1 MNPFNHLTLTVSLLI
16 IFSVS
21 TVLANSV
28 DKVLAYKEA
37 PPGVVF
43 EIVSRR
49 PDLLKELLPELRND
63 IKKLR
68 ERFPGLPIA
77 IVTHGSEQ
85 FSLTKKQSDKYSEVH
100 KTVEKMVVDDNID
113 VHVCGTYAEWYGITP
128 EDFPAYVNVAPE
140 GPAQINNYTDLDYV
154 LITIP

>member
-1 MNPFNHLTLTVSLLI
+1 MKPLSYLVFAVSLLAI
-16 IFSVS
+16 LLAN

-28 DKVLAYKEA
+28 DEVIAYKEA

-43 EIVSRR
+43 EIVSNR
-49 PDLLKELLPELRND
+49 PDLLKKLLPTLRND
-63 IKKLR
+63 IKRLR
-68 ERFPGLPIA
+68 GRFPGLPIA

-85 FSLTKKQSDKYSEVH
+85 FSLTKKQSSKYSDVH
-100 KTVEKMVVDDNID
+100 NTVEKMVVDDNID

-128 EDFPAYVNVAPE
+128 EDFPAYVDVAPE

-154 LITIP
+154 LITLP